1 MTSSLPVMDIL
12 YLARLL
18 AWLESY
24 VWLQG
29 VRDDDCHNVGRWRF
43 ARFWTRVLRSLRTH
57 GLRRRAW
64 TSVGYVMA
72 AADIF
77 AQLQFLHIFYRV
89 SSPLSPQ
96 IKRAAQLN
104 FPAID
109 TCYNFFQHVRNI
121 TCTIFLIFSA
131 PLHSLLRL
139 STTKSQWL
147 NAFLHTARKQWH
159 IKKCNYWS
167 WVTKVSRVPSF
178 TSFSPELH
186 TRSVTL
192 TVHCAV
198 ICFIFSHSLWV
209 ERHCHILTF
218 IHRNL
223 SSLNLLWDL
232 LGFFI
237 SSVLVL
243 VRLFGGL
250 WQ

>member
-43 ARFWTRVLRSLRTH
+43 ARFGTRVLRSLRTH

-167 WVTKVSRVPSF
+167 WVTKVSRVQA
-178 TSFSPELH
+178 SPH
-186 TRSVTL
+186 FHQNCTL
-192 TVHCAV
+192 HCAV

>member
-1 MTSSLPVMDIL
+1 
-12 YLARLL
+12 
-18 AWLESY
+18 
-24 VWLQG
+24 
-29 VRDDDCHNVGRWRF
+29 
-43 ARFWTRVLRSLRTH
+43 
-57 GLRRRAW
+57 
-64 TSVGYVMA
+64 MA
-72 AADIF
+72 AAKIF
-77 AQLQFLHIFYRV
+77 AKLHFLHIFYRV
-89 SSPLSPQ
+89 SSPLAPQ

-198 ICFIFSHSLWV
+198 ICFIFSHSLELRGIV
-209 ERHCHILTF
+209 TF
-218 IHRNL
+218 AL
-223 SSLNLLWDL
+223 SY
-232 LGFFI
+232 I
-237 SSVLVL
+237 AICPH
-243 VRLFGGL
+243 
-250 WQ
+250 

>member
-43 ARFWTRVLRSLRTH
+43 ARFGTRVLRSLRTH

-167 WVTKVSRVPSF
+167 WVTKVSRVQASPHFHQNCTHGVLHWPCIVQWSV
-178 TSFSPELH
+178 SFSLTALNWAALSHLH
-186 TRSVTL
+186 FHTSQSVL
-192 TVHCAV
+192 IESIVG
-198 ICFIFSHSLWV
+198 FIRVFV
-209 ERHCHILTF
+209 
-218 IHRNL
+218 
-223 SSLNLLWDL
+223 
-232 LGFFI
+232 